1 MRVRQLT
8 LCVLASTVLAA
19 TASVAS
25 GQPGETFTATATVNT
40 AGGASATAPV
50 TITIDRA
57 MPQAEAD
64 GLVAAFKS
72 GGVSGLRKALKGVKP
87 TGSVTLGSGKATP
100 TRLPIE
106 RTTDKGRLL
115 TIVSD
120 TPILF
125 LGAGVPKAKSKAG
138 YDFAVVDIEVDAKGS
153 GSGTLA
159 PAAKIVLKD
168 GAFVVS
174 DFASELVKLTAVSKT
189 R

>member
-1 MRVRQLT
+1 MHKSKLVTAVIDCQTEDLT
-8 LCVLASTVLAA
+8 EATRFWSAA
-19 TASVAS
+19 LGRKVAPS
-25 GQPGETFTATATVNT
+25 EEPAK
-40 AGGASATAPV
+40 
-50 TITIDRA
+50 D
-57 MPQAEAD
+57 
-64 GLVAAFKS
+64 KY
-72 GGVSGLRKALKGVKP
+72 
-87 TGSVTLGSGKATP
+87 VTLGSGKPTP
-100 TRLPIE
+100 TRITIE

-125 LGAGVPKAKSKAG
+125 LGAGVPEAKSKAG

-153 GSGTLA
+153 GAGTLA

-189 R
+189 K